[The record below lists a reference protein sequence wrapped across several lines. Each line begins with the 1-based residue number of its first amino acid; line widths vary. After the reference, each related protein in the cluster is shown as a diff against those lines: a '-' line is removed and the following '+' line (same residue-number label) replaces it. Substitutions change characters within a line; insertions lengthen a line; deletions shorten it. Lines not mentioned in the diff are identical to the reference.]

1 MLELIRS
8 KCILILIYELEC
20 FALTKSDVKSL
31 DFAVNKFLM
40 CKCLLVKFFCYFS
53 LLFIIYHVI
62 GE

>member
-31 DFAVNKFLM
+31 DFAAISDV
-40 CKCLLVKFFCYFS
+40 
-53 LLFIIYHVI
+53 
-62 GE
+62 